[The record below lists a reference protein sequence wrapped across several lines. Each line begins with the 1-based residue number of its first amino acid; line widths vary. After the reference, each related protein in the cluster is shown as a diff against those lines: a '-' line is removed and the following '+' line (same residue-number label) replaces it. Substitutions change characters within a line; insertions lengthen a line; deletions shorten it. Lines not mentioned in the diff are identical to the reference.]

1 VVSGR
6 LLNQRVDMTGEGRI
20 GHAEP
25 MAGQDQSQP
34 HRRRRRAARRTAG
47 PPAGTDEVSGE
58 PPAVSAPP
66 NDGPQVAA
74 VKTGKAVAP
83 GASTPVETTPLTAA
97 AAGHAV
103 GTTHPSAAE
112 VHGSPGDAPEH
123 APAAAHSTGSH
134 SVVASGGGAGKD
146 REHPG
151 GGSAGGDGRRTRS
164 GREEAAERSLRS
176 LVTTRS
182 TQVSSTA
189 ALRAREVALP
199 SDADLAAAEL
209 ELVIVRRHYVPPTTL
224 TAGRR
229 QDWSNRRTAGGK
241 GGNPPTS

>member
-6 LLNQRVDMTGEGRI
+6 LLNQRVDMTGKSRI

-34 HRRRRRAARRTAG
+34 HRRRRRAARRAAG
-47 PPAGTDEVSGE
+47 PPAGTDEVSGQ
-58 PPAVSAPP
+58 PPAVSAPT
-66 NDGPQVAA
+66 NDGPQVP
-74 VKTGKAVAP
+74 AVAARKAAEP
-83 GASTPVETTPLTAA
+83 AAGSPVETTPVPVA
-97 AAGHAV
+97 AAG
-103 GTTHPSAAE
+103 TTTQPPPAE

-146 REHPG
+146 REHAG

-209 ELVIVRRHYVPPTTL
+209 DLVIVRRHYVPPTTL

-229 QDWSNRRTAGGK
+229 QDWSNRRTAGSK
-241 GGNPPTS
+241 GGNTPTS